1 MCHPGDKVKSR
12 FKTTAAADSPIAE
25 FSKCHEWWTTGSESP
40 GVLGA
45 KEAANKWKLQDMK
58 YYTAYTGWN
67 GGQKVTPELDQGSD
81 WVVTWQYGCTQGTVD
96 ASTTASAEWYA
107 STKVC
112 GCREMWC
119 PITDWKFSTQSS
131 SGGKYNRSKCYSS
144 KQGFACWGKNRHFE
158 LQKLTS
164 SSHEWLYMPKCKQQH
179 TATKN
184 EDVLEQQAF

>member
-1 MCHPGDKVKSR
+1 MFTTHEMCHPGDKVKSR

-96 ASTTASAEWYA
+96 ASTTADAYKSAAVARCGVPSQIGNSALKVVPEVSTIGA
-107 STKVC
+107 SAIHQIGIC
-112 GCREMWC
+112 LL
-119 PITDWKFSTQSS
+119 
-131 SGGKYNRSKCYSS
+131 GKKSAFRAAKID
-144 KQGFACWGKNRHFE
+144 E
-158 LQKLTS
+158 LK
-164 SSHEWLYMPKCKQQH
+164 P
-179 TATKN
+179 
-184 EDVLEQQAF
+184 